1 MSLQPWLMPTWKLLA
16 PRIGRGELPH
26 AVLISGPRGLG
37 KRVLADKLI
46 AAALC
51 EQRGEQGFA
60 CASCRACQ
68 LLAAGSHPDRVLVT
82 LELRDDGKVR
92 SDILIE
98 QIRAL
103 SQRLALSSQFGGLQ
117 LALVDPA
124 DRMNASAANALLKTL
139 EEPSSRTIIVLVADD
154 PARLPATIRSRCQ
167 RFEIKLPAQAEAC
180 AWLERSGLD
189 ASLARRV
196 LDASLGNPGLALQ
209 ASQQGVLEL
218 KASCRSD
225 LQALGQGRA
234 QALQIA
240 ENWVA
245 DRPDERL
252 WHAAVIAREE
262 SERLANGGEGQLG
275 LQAGAGI
282 AELAAWFAA
291 ANRRLQ
297 LLSSQVRSDL
307 VLLDLLH
314 TWPSARRS

>member
-1 MSLQPWLMPTWKLLA
+1 M
-16 PRIGRGELPH
+16 
-26 AVLISGPRGLG
+26 
-37 KRVLADKLI
+37 
-46 AAALC
+46 
-51 EQRGEQGFA
+51 
-60 CASCRACQ
+60 
-68 LLAAGSHPDRVLVT
+68 
-82 LELRDDGKVR
+82 
-92 SDILIE
+92 
-98 QIRAL
+98 
-103 SQRLALSSQFGGLQ
+103 
-117 LALVDPA
+117 
-124 DRMNASAANALLKTL
+124 
-139 EEPSSRTIIVLVADD
+139 
-154 PARLPATIRSRCQ
+154 
-167 RFEIKLPAQAEAC
+167 
-180 AWLERSGLD
+180 
-189 ASLARRV
+189 
-196 LDASLGNPGLALQ
+196 
-209 ASQQGVLEL
+209 LEL

-234 QALQIA
+234 QAPQIA

-291 ANRRLQ
+291 ANRTRQ